1 LPSSTLQLAEASLRG
16 AWLSGTS
23 LSGILILVG
32 ASLHGVSV
40 GDTLG
45 FADASLRGELSDTS
59 LLADSLLRGVS
70 FAENA
75 ANGTTKFL
83 ERDCHLRLKTSAF

>member
-1 LPSSTLQLAEASLRG
+1 
-16 AWLSGTS
+16 
-23 LSGILILVG
+23 LILAD

-40 GDTLG
+40 GETLG
-45 FADASLRGELSDTS
+45 FADASLRGASLSDTS
-59 LLADSLLRGVS
+59 LLAGSLLRGVS

-83 ERDCHLRLKTSAF
+83 ERDCHLLLKRSVF